1 MKFSV
6 SQSSLLKAL
15 SVVSKGMGSTTL
27 PLLSGIY
34 IKAEAGTLEFQ
45 TNSLTIS
52 IRHRIPARVEEG
64 GETVVSG
71 KVLTNIVKTLDD
83 APVTFD
89 GGERM
94 VTISCEKSS
103 FRLNTLN
110 PADWS
115 PFPEVVTEQSIELPS
130 SLLAEMVEKVYRVTS
145 KETTRQILQGVLLTV
160 EDNTIRLVATD
171 SYRLA
176 VCDSSAES
184 PAGEEFRA
192 IVPGTVFHD
201 VLSISSLTE
210 NITLG
215 ITDNQVVFSF
225 GETTFISKKI
235 EGNFPNYKQL
245 LPSSCTTSVRVD
257 VEAFSAALKRVSVIA
272 QTNSSVR
279 FDIDAEG
286 KTMKLS
292 ASSPDQGESS
302 ELMPVD
308 VDGESMA
315 IALNY
320 HYVFDCVNAA
330 AADRKEL
337 LLELQSNMQ
346 PGVFKSNGKINYLYL
361 LMPVRM

>member
-1 MKFSV
+1 
-6 SQSSLLKAL
+6 
-15 SVVSKGMGSTTL
+15 MGSTTL

-160 EDNTIRLVATD
+160 EDNTIVSLPRIPTVWPYVTLPQSRL
-171 SYRLA
+171 RER
-176 VCDSSAES
+176 SSGRS
-184 PAGEEFRA
+184 FR
-192 IVPGTVFHD
+192 V
-201 VLSISSLTE
+201 
-210 NITLG
+210 
-215 ITDNQVVFSF
+215 
-225 GETTFISKKI
+225 
-235 EGNFPNYKQL
+235 
-245 LPSSCTTSVRVD
+245 PSSTTC
-257 VEAFSAALKRVSVIA
+257 SAYRHLPRTSHLA
-272 QTNSSVR
+272 
-279 FDIDAEG
+279 
-286 KTMKLS
+286 
-292 ASSPDQGESS
+292 
-302 ELMPVD
+302 
-308 VDGESMA
+308 
-315 IALNY
+315 
-320 HYVFDCVNAA
+320 
-330 AADRKEL
+330 
-337 LLELQSNMQ
+337 
-346 PGVFKSNGKINYLYL
+346 
-361 LMPVRM
+361 

>member
-83 APVTFD
+83 APVIFD
-89 GGERM
+89 GGERV

-115 PFPEVVTEQSIELPS
+115 PFPEIVTEQSIELPS

-176 VCDSSAES
+176 VCDSSAEA

-215 ITDNQVVFSF
+215 ITDNQVVFS
-225 GETTFISKKI
+225 
-235 EGNFPNYKQL
+235 L
-245 LPSSCTTSVRVD
+245 VRRPSY
-257 VEAFSAALKRVSVIA
+257 
-272 QTNSSVR
+272 Q
-279 FDIDAEG
+279 
-286 KTMKLS
+286 
-292 ASSPDQGESS
+292 
-302 ELMPVD
+302 
-308 VDGESMA
+308 
-315 IALNY
+315 
-320 HYVFDCVNAA
+320 
-330 AADRKEL
+330 RK
-337 LLELQSNMQ
+337 
-346 PGVFKSNGKINYLYL
+346 
-361 LMPVRM
+361 

>member
-15 SVVSKGMGSTTL
+15 SVVSKGMGQNTTL

-45 TNSLTIS
+45 TNNLTIS
-52 IRHRIPARVEEG
+52 IRHCIPANVEES

-83 APVTFD
+83 VAVTFD

-94 VTISCEKSS
+94 LSITCAHSS

-115 PFPEVVTEQSIELPS
+115 AFPDIEPEQSIELPS
-130 SLLAEMVEKVYRVTS
+130 TLLAEMVEKVYKVTS
-145 KETTRQILQGVLLTV
+145 KETTRPILQGVLLTV
-160 EDNTIRLVATD
+160 DDNTIRLVATD

-176 VCDSSAES
+176 VCDSSVEA
-184 PAGEEFRA
+184 PAGEAFRA
-192 IVPGTVFHD
+192 IVSGGVFHD
-201 VLSISSLTE
+201 VLSMPSLTE
-210 NITLG
+210 SIMIG
-215 ITDNQVVFSF
+215 ITGNQVVFSF
-225 GETTFISKKI
+225 GDTTFVSKKI

-245 LPSSCTTSVRVD
+245 LPASCATSVKID
-257 VEAFSAALKRVSVIA
+257 VEAFSAALKRVCVIA
-272 QTNSSVR
+272 QQNSSVR
-279 FDIDAEG
+279 FDIDADG
-286 KTMKLS
+286 KVMKLS

-302 ELMPVD
+302 EFLPVE

-330 AADRKEL
+330 SDRKEL